1 MTKLC
6 ARRFRAVLLP
16 SATLLLILLC
26 PTARAQ
32 DLNVD
37 QEFEFARALI
47 PLGFAD
53 YSDKVVQNV
62 LRLHPELKDRATVI
76 QAEILVS
83 KRKFAEAE
91 EMVKSMDAASPKA
104 QAISLA
110 IAKGYYLIGE
120 QDKARGIY
128 DAFFKQYEGRLP
140 TDTDLLTFYREAA
153 FQFGQMLE
161 MAGDLAGAVAA
172 YDKYL
177 QTKPDPNVVRA
188 LMAKQ
193 AEAHVKLAE
202 QLSGAE
208 QEQHLAAAEKLS
220 VELQW
225 KGLDI
230 WFGQSLITVAHAHL
244 IRGKPADAQKF
255 LTQNMDILKE
265 IDTYIRDNDMSMS
278 MSPMAGARFLLGELY
293 QKDAEALA
301 GGGKKD
307 EAVQAYGK
315 AITEFINVFAQYSD
329 SDWGPKAGLRAQEIK
344 KILVEQYGKQVKWN
358 MDEKAVAQV
367 SEASFRLADNLYLQ
381 KKYPDA
387 IGEYTKILRQYPE
400 GEPSQKALANL
411 LDCYIQSNDALMI
424 KATAEYIGERFGGK
438 DIPAMAL
445 LAAGKTYFDRK
456 DEAMYTYMYETYLKH
471 FPKHDRAAAIL
482 FTLAGLRKG
491 AGDEAG
497 AAKYYERIVENYPKD
512 QYYPKAL
519 SAMAWGYFLATNYEG
534 AVKGFQLFL
543 PAAQPNPDKVQ
554 AQFALAEC
562 YRMLGRWPEALAEY
576 EKIIGWLV
584 PKDNPYATS
593 TADAKKNADILE
605 KAVFQRAF
613 SYSRM
618 GGSPDEIK
626 AAREKGIRGYDQ
638 FIASFPNS
646 TLASKALDAKGRMQ
660 LEIGQFDAATKT
672 FDDLAAKYPTTDE
685 GRNALFSLIRSAVEV
700 KQFEQALAAFEKM
713 YGQRDKFT
721 PDEFARIGQLMLDG
735 GQYAQAVEAFQYV
748 TVKVPEAGL
757 DPKDERALMERA
769 LFGLGRA
776 AFEQGRFAE
785 ASKAMDDLMTR
796 YPKSGT
802 FYEAKFIQAR
812 ANKELGKL
820 PEAIA
825 ALGDIMKYAEDTV
838 LRNRTTYELAQIQK
852 QKGDKADALASY
864 LRVALLADPKNPAL
878 TELVE
883 KSLMESIDLGMEM
896 ERYQDVLDSC
906 EQYMQAFPQGSRIE
920 DARRLRN
927 EARMKA
933 AAAAARPAA
942 TNAPAGGK

>member
-16 SATLLLILLC
+16 AATLLLMFQT
-26 PTARAQ
+26 PVASAQ
-32 DLNVD
+32 EMNVD
-37 QEFEFARALI
+37 QDFEFARALI

-53 YSDKVVQNV
+53 YADKVVQNI
-62 LRLHPELKDRATVI
+62 LRLHPDMKDRATVV

-83 KRKFAEAE
+83 RRKFADAEAL
-91 EMVKSMDAASPKA
+91 VQAMDAASPKA

-110 IAKGYYLIGE
+110 IGKGYYAIGE

-128 DAFFKQYEGRLP
+128 EAFFKQYEGRLP
-140 TDTDLLTFYREAA
+140 TDADLLAFYRDAA

-202 QLSGAE
+202 GLTGAE
-208 QEQHLAAAEKLS
+208 QEKHLVAAEKLS
-220 VELQW
+220 TELQW

-255 LTQNMDILKE
+255 LNQNMDILKE
-265 IDTYIRDNDMSMS
+265 IDTFIRDNDMSMNL
-278 MSPMAGARFLLGELY
+278 SPMAGARFLLGELY

-301 GGGKKD
+301 AGGKKD
-307 EAVQAYGK
+307 EAVPAYGK
-315 AITEFINVFAQYSD
+315 AITEFINVFAQYST

-344 KILVEQYGKQVKWN
+344 KILEEQFGRQVKWQ

-367 SEASFRLADNLYLQ
+367 SEASFRLADNLYQ
-381 KKYPDA
+381 QRKYPEA
-387 IGEYTKILRQYPE
+387 INEYTKILRQYPE

-411 LDCYIQSNDALMI
+411 LDCYIQSGDALMI
-424 KATAEYIGERFGGK
+424 KATAEYIGERFSGK
-438 DIPAMAL
+438 AIPAMAL

-456 DEAMYTYMYETYLKH
+456 DEAMYTYMYETYLAH

-482 FTLAGLRKG
+482 LTLASLRKT

-512 QYYPKAL
+512 QAYPKAL

-534 AVKGFQLFL
+534 AVKGFRLYL
-543 PAAQPNPDKVQ
+543 PAAQPSPEKVQ
-554 AQFALAEC
+554 AQFALAESH
-562 YRMLGRWPEALAEY
+562 RLLGQWTEALAEN
-576 EKIIGWLV
+576 ETLIGWLV
-584 PKDNPYATS
+584 PKNNPYATS
-593 TADAKKNADILE
+593 AADAKKNADILE

-618 GGSPDEIK
+618 GGTPEEIK
-626 AAREKGIRGYDQ
+626 ENRAKGIRAYDQ

-660 LEIGQFDAATKT
+660 LEIGQFDAAAKT
-672 FDDLAAKYPTTDE
+672 FDDLAAKHPTTDE

-700 KQFEQALAAFEKM
+700 KQYEQAVAAFEKM
-713 YGQRDKFT
+713 YGQRDKFS
-721 PDEFARIGQLMLDG
+721 PDEFARVGQQMLEG

-748 TVKVPEAGL
+748 TVKVPEAAL
-757 DPKDERALMERA
+757 DPKEERALLERA

-776 AFEQGRFAE
+776 AFEQGRFEDA
-785 ASKAMDDLMTR
+785 AKAMDDLMTR

-812 ANKELGKL
+812 ANKELNK
-820 PEAIA
+820 PAEAIA
-825 ALGDIMKYAEDTV
+825 ALNDVMKFAEDTV
-838 LRNRTTYELAQIQK
+838 LRNRTTYELALLQK
-852 QKGDKADALASY
+852 QQGDKTAALASY

-883 KSLMESIDLGMEM
+883 KSLMESIELGMEM
-896 ERYQDVLDSC
+896 ERYPDVLDSC
-906 EQYMQAFPQGSRIE
+906 EQYMQAFPQGPRIE

-933 AAAAARPAA
+933 AAAAARPAS
-942 TNAPAGGK
+942 TNAPAGRK